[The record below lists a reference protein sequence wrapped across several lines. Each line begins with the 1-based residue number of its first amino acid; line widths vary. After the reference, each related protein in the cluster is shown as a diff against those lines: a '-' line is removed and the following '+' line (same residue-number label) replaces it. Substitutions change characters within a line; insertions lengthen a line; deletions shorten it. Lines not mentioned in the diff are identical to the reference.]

1 MTTITLLTPVSIAAT
16 GVGPD
21 VDVSR
26 LAGEARI
33 SLVSLNTAGT
43 NPTLACKLQ
52 SSPGIVPAG
61 AGQRVAGA
69 TDNKL
74 RAGATTNVKLG
85 VEFTQSGARSVKRIA
100 LQLKN
105 PGTITAGKILTLT
118 LNADNSSAPGTV
130 LGTAATVLC
139 SDVPAAY
146 GWVTFTFATPVDL
159 ADATLYHIVLAGDY
173 DVHADNCIFW
183 RSLTA
188 ASGGTV
194 ETFDNT
200 NWAAVT
206 TTQKFEYSVD
216 HYVFTDVTGGGFT
229 TITVAGTAAAQTL
242 SLHAPNLPQIMRAH
256 YTVGGTNSPAFATA
270 LVVNAPRV
278 QEQ

>member
-1 MTTITLLTPVSIAAT
+1 MTTITLLTPASITAS

-26 LAGEARI
+26 LTGEARV
-33 SLVSLNTAGT
+33 SLVTLNTAGT
-43 NPTLACKLQ
+43 SPTLACKLQ
-52 SSPGIVPAG
+52 GAPALVSAE
-61 AGQRVAGA
+61 AGQRTAGA

-74 RAGATTNVKLG
+74 RAGATTTVKLAAK
-85 VEFTQSGARSVKRIA
+85 FTQSGARSVKKIA

-118 LNADNSSAPGTV
+118 LNADSTGAPGAV
-130 LGTAATVLC
+130 IGTAATVLC
-139 SDVPAAY
+139 SAVAAAY
-146 GWVTFTFATPVDL
+146 GWVVFTFANPVDL
-159 ADATLYHIVLAGDY
+159 VDETVYHVVLAGDY
-173 DVHADNCIFW
+173 DASATNCIYW
-183 RSLTA
+183 RSLTV

-206 TTQKFEYSVD
+206 GTEKFEYSVD
-216 HYVFTDVTGGGFT
+216 QYAFADIAGGGFT
-229 TITVAGTAAAQTL
+229 TVSVAGTASVQTK
-242 SLHAPNLPQIMRAH
+242 SLHARNLPAVMRVH
-256 YTVGGTNSPAFATA
+256 STIGGTSNPAFATA
-270 LVVNAPRV
+270 VILNSARV